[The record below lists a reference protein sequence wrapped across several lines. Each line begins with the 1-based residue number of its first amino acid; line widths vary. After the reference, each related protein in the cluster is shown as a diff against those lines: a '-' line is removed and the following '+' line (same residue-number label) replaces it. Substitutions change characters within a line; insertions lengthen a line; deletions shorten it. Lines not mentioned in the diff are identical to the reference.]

1 MTQLSTRG
9 QQSAF
14 ANKVV
19 GYEKNKG
26 AEAVKKDLDSEVD
39 RDSSGGIKE
48 LVVRQNNAESYKV
61 QGFELGIGLT
71 IPLTGPWDL
80 RMGLAH
86 GHLLYVEQNHD
97 VFKEKGCLVPYYA
110 WLNDL
115 IGGDDSCNKIREGT
129 SLQTWLGYPRWK
141 NQIVVNLINK
151 DKDYN
156 VQLVV
161 HNIPGQLQ
169 LPTDPGGF
177 TDENGKV
184 NKEVKEKAEKPL
196 DYYWQLDLAGRFA
209 LSKKSSITVGVHNL
223 LGLDRPA
230 TETNIGAG
238 YVDPSLYSLEGRTIN
253 VRYTH
258 NFLIGVQFN

>member
-1 MTQLSTRG
+1 MLEPIDRLSFSFDVFHNNLKNIVTQLTTRG

-14 ANKVV
+14 ANKLVA
-19 GYEKNKG
+19 YEKSKG
-26 AEAVKKDLDSEVD
+26 AEAVKKDLDSEID

-48 LVVRQNNAESYKV
+48 LIVRQNNAESYKV

-71 IPLTGPWDL
+71 VSLTGPWDL

-97 VFKEKGCLVPYYA
+97 VFEEKSCPIPYYG
-110 WLNDL
+110 WLNDW
-115 IGGDDSCNKIREGT
+115 IGGDDSCNKKRKGT
-129 SLQTWLGYPRWK
+129 SLQSWLGYPRWK

-169 LPTDPGGF
+169 IPTDPAGF
-177 TDENGKV
+177 TDKDGNV
-184 NKEVKEKAEKPL
+184 NKEKKEKRRSR
-196 DYYWQLDLAGRFA
+196 W
-209 LSKKSSITVGVHNL
+209 IT
-223 LGLDRPA
+223 
-230 TETNIGAG
+230 IG
-238 YVDPSLYSLEGRTIN
+238 N
-253 VRYTH
+253 
-258 NFLIGVQFN
+258 